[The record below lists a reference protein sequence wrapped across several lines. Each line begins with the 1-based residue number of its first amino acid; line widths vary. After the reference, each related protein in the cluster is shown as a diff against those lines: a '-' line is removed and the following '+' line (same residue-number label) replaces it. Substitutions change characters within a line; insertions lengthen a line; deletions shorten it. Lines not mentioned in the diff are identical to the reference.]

1 MATID
6 SNIALGYRAPQFESP
21 LTQATQAA
29 QLGTAQQQNMLG
41 RMQMAEMGRV
51 AQQKNQMREI
61 LANADPSSPEI
72 NNLLRKAYVQS
83 GDIAGL
89 MAHDKTVAEAQAAR
103 AKISESEAKT
113 AQAKAGTAKTDFE
126 LNKDRTNYAWESVAN
141 SPTPEAYRQN
151 IENSVTKGY
160 VTREQADQGLA
171 KLNAA
176 VALDTAQGGNT
187 NFKQLRMESLERLLT
202 AKDQLARTEPKYV
215 FEDIGGKKLR
225 IQTNPNAPDFD
236 PKLLELVKTPTIGEA
251 ETRRS
256 NLEREKVDR
265 SKLGI
270 ENAKLK
276 LQKDEAAQKADPA
289 FQQAMAAAKA
299 RGEAIAKGDVA
310 AVQALPKILD
320 RADRAI
326 NLIDEMVGKQEV
338 RDKSG
343 KVIQQGTAPHP
354 GFESAVGA
362 AVIPYERLISGSPA
376 ADFQSRFEE
385 IKGSAFLEAF
395 ESLKGA
401 GSISEK
407 EGEKG
412 TTAITRMSLAQSEK
426 EFMAAARDF
435 QDVVRKGAANA
446 RARAAQAGVAPNVD
460 AAVDKTN
467 KWLK

>member
-29 QLGTAQQQNMLG
+29 QLGTAKQQNMLG
-41 RMQMAEMGRV
+41 QMQMAEMGRA

-113 AQAKAGTAKTDFE
+113 AQAKAGTATSEFD
-126 LNKDRTNYAWESVAN
+126 LNKKKIDYAWDSVSKA
-141 SPTPEAYRQN
+141 PTPEAYRQN

-160 VTREQADQGLA
+160 FTREQANTGLA
-171 KLNAA
+171 ELDKAE
-176 VALDTAQGGNT
+176 ALDRIQGGNT
-187 NFKQLRMESLERLLT
+187 NFKRLRMESLERLLT
-202 AKDQLARTEPKYV
+202 AKDQLELNRPKPEKIDAGGMV
-215 FEDIGGKKLR
+215 EFRDLNPSSLTFGQLIG
-225 IQTNPNAPDFD
+225 
-236 PKLLELVKTPTIGEA
+236 PKSITKTATIGEA
-251 ETRRS
+251 ETARH
-256 NLEREKVDR
+256 NKKTE
-265 SKLGI
+265 GI
-270 ENAKLK
+270 QGAELKLK
-276 LQKDEAAQKADPA
+276 QDKELRDKDPA
-289 FQQAMAAAKA
+289 FQQAMAAAKT

-343 KVIQQGTAPHP
+343 KVIQQSTAPHP
-354 GFESAVGA
+354 GFNSAVGFGLG
-362 AVIPYERLISGSPA
+362 ERFVPGTSAS
-376 ADFQSRFEE
+376 DFQSRFEE
-385 IKGSAFLEAF
+385 IKGGAFLEAF

-407 EGEKG
+407 EGEKA

-426 EFMAAARDF
+426 EFMAAARDL
-435 QDVVRKGAANA
+435 QDVVRTGVKNA
-446 RARAAQAGVAPNVD
+446 KNRASQAGATPNID
-460 AAVDKTN
+460 AILN
-467 KWLK
+467 KYPEAR

>member
-41 RMQMAEMGRV
+41 RMQMAEMGRA

-113 AQAKAGTAKTDFE
+113 AQAKAGTAKTEFE

-141 SPTPEAYRQN
+141 SSTPEAYRQN
-151 IENSVTKGY
+151 IEDSVTKKY

-171 KLNAA
+171 RLDAA
-176 VALDTAQGGNT
+176 IALDTAQGGDT
-187 NFKQLRMESLERLLT
+187 NFKRLRMESLEKLLT

-215 FEDIGGKKLR
+215 FEDVGGKKVR

-236 PKLLELVKTPTIGEA
+236 PKLFELVKTPTIGEQETKRHNIKSEGIQSA
-251 ETRRS
+251 E
-256 NLEREKVDR
+256 L
-265 SKLGI
+265 
-270 ENAKLK
+270 KLK
-276 LQKDEAAQKADPA
+276 QEKELRDKDPA
-289 FQQAMAAAKA
+289 VQQALARAKA
-299 RGEAIAKGDVA
+299 TGEALAKGDVA

-320 RADRAI
+320 RADRTI
-326 NLIDEMVGKQEV
+326 NLIDELVGKQEV
-338 RDKSG
+338 RDKNG
-343 KVIQQGTAPHP
+343 KLIQKNTAPHP
-354 GFESAVGA
+354 GFNSAVGFGLG
-362 AVIPYERLISGSPA
+362 ERFMPGTSAS
-376 ADFQSRFEE
+376 DFQSRFEE
-385 IKGSAFLEAF
+385 IKGGAFLEAF

-407 EGEKG
+407 EGEKA

-426 EFMAAARDF
+426 EFVAAARDL
-435 QDVVRKGAANA
+435 QDVVRKATVNA
-446 RARAAQAGVAPNVD
+446 QNRASQAGAMPNVD
-460 AAVDKTN
+460 ALVDKYKT
-467 KWLK
+467 K

>member
-41 RMQMAEMGRV
+41 RMQMAEMGRA

-187 NFKQLRMESLERLLT
+187 NFKRLRMESLERLLT
-202 AKDQLARTEPKYV
+202 AKDQLARTEPKYEFV
-215 FEDIGGKKLR
+215 DLRGKKVR
-225 IQTNPNAPDFD
+225 VQTNPNAPDFD
-236 PKLLELVKTPTIGEA
+236 PKLLELAVTSTPHE
-251 ETRRS
+251 
-256 NLEREKVDR
+256 LEQEKIDR

-270 ENAKLK
+270 QRAELKLK
-276 LQKDEAAQKADPA
+276 QEKELREKDPA
-289 FQQAMAAAKA
+289 FQQAMAGAKA

-338 RDKSG
+338 RDKFG
-343 KVIQQGTAPHP
+343 KVIEKGTAPHP
-354 GFESAVGA
+354 GFNSAVGFGLG
-362 AVIPYERLISGSPA
+362 ERFVPGTSAS
-376 ADFQSRFEE
+376 DFQSRFEE
-385 IKGSAFLEAF
+385 IKGGAFLEAF

-407 EGEKG
+407 EGEKA

-426 EFMAAARDF
+426 EFMAAARDL
-435 QDVVRKGAANA
+435 QDVVRTGVKNA
-446 RARAAQAGVAPNVD
+446 KNRAAQAGVAPNVD